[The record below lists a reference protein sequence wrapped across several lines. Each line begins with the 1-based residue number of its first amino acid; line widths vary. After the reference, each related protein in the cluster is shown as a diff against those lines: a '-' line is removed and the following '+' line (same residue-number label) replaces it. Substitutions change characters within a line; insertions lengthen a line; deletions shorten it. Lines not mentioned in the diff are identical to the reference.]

1 MGKGETGVVDA
12 LEDIRRAAPFPLKA
26 IDSDN
31 GSEFIN
37 YHLYRYCKKHRLQFT
52 RSRAYKKND
61 NAHIEQK
68 NWTHV
73 RKLLGWERYDT
84 PAQLHA
90 INALYNGPWRAMM
103 NLYQPCVKLKEKAR
117 VGPKITRRYDQA
129 QTPLDRLVAFYT
141 KQALPKALRALLD
154 ERERTDPFRLSET
167 IDKALGLLTR
177 APAQNRKRNN
187 AVLAHK
193 FPSPRGGEYSPT
205 RPQPPLH
212 G

>member
-1 MGKGETGVVDA
+1 
-12 LEDIRRAAPFPLKA
+12 
-26 IDSDN
+26 
-31 GSEFIN
+31 
-37 YHLYRYCKKHRLQFT
+37 
-52 RSRAYKKND
+52 
-61 NAHIEQK
+61 
-68 NWTHV
+68 
-73 RKLLGWERYDT
+73 
-84 PAQLHA
+84 
-90 INALYNGPWRAMM
+90 MM
-103 NLYQPCVKLKEKAR
+103 NLYQPCVKLKEKVR

-129 QTPLDRLVAFYT
+129 QTLLDRLVAFYT
-141 KQALPKALRALLD
+141 KQPLPKALRALLD
-154 ERERTDPFRLSET
+154 ERERTDPFRLSES